1 MKDKKIKIYAI
12 VVTIFF
18 ILATIAFGMVF
29 FRENYPQRIAV
40 RMGWIDNDE
49 NREIN
54 YAVRGWNNTLE
65 KLDYDADIVFF
76 GDSITAQ
83 SDFREYFPEKKIVT
97 LGYPGDNLLGMQ
109 ERVEGVAAVN
119 PEQVFVLGGING
131 LKSYTEQVGLERYDT
146 LLSMLKEQLPNAEI
160 YVISVLPIS
169 KDKELEVCSNEVIN
183 DFNSELVL
191 LVDKY
196 GFTYVDIHSLYVDN
210 NGAMDENLTKDGVHL
225 YSEAYDKWAEKIR
238 PFIEK

>member
-1 MKDKKIKIYAI
+1 M
-12 VVTIFF
+12 
-18 ILATIAFGMVF
+18 
-29 FRENYPQRIAV
+29 
-40 RMGWIDNDE
+40 
-49 NREIN
+49 
-54 YAVRGWNNTLE
+54 
-65 KLDYDADIVFF
+65 
-76 GDSITAQ
+76 
-83 SDFREYFPEKKIVT
+83 
-97 LGYPGDNLLGMQ
+97 LGMQ